1 MLKRTGRLLLFLT
14 LCVVMVLSINAVAF
28 ASGPLTEPLPPTE
41 PLIDPDDTGNLTSS
55 VTVNSPGGAREATEE
70 QMKRWA
76 DVEKPNA
83 TGALS
88 NSVTKGI
95 LAYWEP
101 LSPFYYYGQELGMSC
116 GPASVRM
123 ALKYL
128 TGTTYSEATIR
139 NGCNFDPVTGTF
151 LADLVDYTNDEQ
163 DENFYLAK
171 YGQTKATMNSNLYN
185 GITIWDAPPIIGVE
199 ESINAGWPYD
209 IGGHFLAVYSV
220 MSDKSEYA
228 LCDPWA
234 GFIDD
239 DDNRWYDKSDDDLY
253 SAYDAVNIGYMY

>member
-28 ASGPLTEPLPPTE
+28 AQDYPPE
-41 PLIDPDDTGNLTSS
+41 PLIDPDDTGIKVKSS

-70 QMKRWA
+70 HMKRWA
-76 DVEKPNA
+76 DAEKPNA
-83 TGALS
+83 TRALS
-88 NSVTKGI
+88 SSVTQGI

-128 TGTTYSEATIR
+128 TGTTYSESTIR
-139 NGCNFDPVTGTF
+139 TGCNFDPVTGTY
-151 LADLVDYTNDEQ
+151 LSDLVDYTNDEQ
-163 DENFYLAK
+163 SDNWYIARYE
-171 YGQTKATMNSNLYN
+171 QTQATMNSNLYD
-185 GITIWDAPPIIGVE
+185 GITYWDAPPIIGVE

-220 MSDKSEYA
+220 MSDKSAYA

-234 GFIDD
+234 GYIDD

-253 SAYDAVNIGYMY
+253 SAYDAADNLGYMY